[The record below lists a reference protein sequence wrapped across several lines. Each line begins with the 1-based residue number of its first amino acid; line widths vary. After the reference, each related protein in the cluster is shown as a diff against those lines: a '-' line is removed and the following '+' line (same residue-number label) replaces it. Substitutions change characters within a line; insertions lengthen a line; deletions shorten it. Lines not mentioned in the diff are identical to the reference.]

1 MGGFCRPFG
10 WRFDVLPAQMLVRD
24 QNSMRNSLRLAAV
37 GALAAASFATSAQAA
52 TTATGTATAEVLSSL
67 TVTATAD
74 LQFGQIA
81 ANTGG
86 SVTVNAD
93 SSVSKTGGLI
103 STGSRAPAAFD
114 VVGSPN
120 AMVIVSLPTASV
132 NLTRVSGTETMQLGS
147 FNTDPNGAFQL
158 DTAGAGSFNVG
169 GTLTVG
175 ANQVAGTYTGTFQVS
190 VEYQ

>member
-1 MGGFCRPFG
+1 M
-10 WRFDVLPAQMLVRD
+10 
-24 QNSMRNSLRLAAV
+24 V
-37 GALAAASFATSAQAA
+37 GAVAAASFATSAQAA

-74 LQFGQIA
+74 LNFGQIA

-86 SVTVNAD
+86 TVTVNAD
-93 SSVSKTGGLI
+93 STVASSGALI
-103 STGSRAPAAFD
+103 STGTRAPAAFD
-114 VVGSPN
+114 VVGSPD
-120 AMVIVSLPTASV
+120 AMVIVTLPTAAV
-132 NLTRVSGTETMQLGS
+132 NLTRVSGTETMSLGG

-158 DTAGAGSFNVG
+158 DSSGNGAFTVG

-175 ANQVAGTYTGTFQVS
+175 SGQVPGTYTGTFSVS

>member
-1 MGGFCRPFG
+1 
-10 WRFDVLPAQMLVRD
+10 
-24 QNSMRNSLRLAAV
+24 MRNSLRLAVV
-37 GALAAASFATSAQAA
+37 GAVAAASFATSAQAA

-93 SSVSKTGGLI
+93 STVSSSGSLI
-103 STGSRAPAAFD
+103 STGTRSPAAFD

-120 AMVIVSLPTASV
+120 AMVVVSLPTAPV
-132 NLTRVSGTETMQLGS
+132 NLTRSGGTETMSLSG
-147 FNTDPNGAFQL
+147 FNTNPNGAFQL
-158 DTAGAGSFNVG
+158 NGSGQGSFNVG
-169 GTLTVG
+169 GTLGVASGQVPG
-175 ANQVAGTYTGTFQVS
+175 AYAGTFQVS

>member
-1 MGGFCRPFG
+1 
-10 WRFDVLPAQMLVRD
+10 
-24 QNSMRNSLRLAAV
+24 MRNSLRLAVV
-37 GALAAASFATSAQAA
+37 GAVAAASFATSAQAA

-93 SSVSKTGGLI
+93 STVASSGALI
-103 STGSRAPAAFD
+103 STGTRSPAAFD

-120 AMVIVSLPTASV
+120 AMVVVSLPAAPV
-132 NLTRVSGTETMQLGS
+132 NLTRSGGTETMSLGG
-147 FNTDPNGAFQL
+147 FNTNPNGAFQL
-158 DTAGAGSFNVG
+158 DASGNGAFNVG
-169 GTLTVG
+169 GTLSVASGQVPG
-175 ANQVAGTYTGTFQVS
+175 AYAGTFQVS

>member
-1 MGGFCRPFG
+1 
-10 WRFDVLPAQMLVRD
+10 
-24 QNSMRNSLRLAAV
+24 MRNSLRLAVV
-37 GALAAASFATSAQAA
+37 GAVAAASFATSAQAA

-86 SVTVNAD
+86 TVTVNAD
-93 SSVSKTGGLI
+93 STVASSGALI
-103 STGSRAPAAFD
+103 STGTRSPAAFD

-120 AMVIVSLPTASV
+120 AMVVVSLPASPV
-132 NLTRVSGTETMQLGS
+132 DLTRSGGTETMSLGG
-147 FNTDPNGAFQL
+147 FNTNPNGAFQL
-158 DTAGAGSFNVG
+158 DASGNGAFNVG
-169 GTLTVG
+169 GTLSVASGQVPG
-175 ANQVAGTYTGTFQVS
+175 AYSGTFVVS